1 MRRIFNITVLVLALA
16 LVPESASAQFDL
28 SKVLGGLFG
37 GSSKSTT
44 TTTTT
49 DPYKKL
55 ADAAPAVST
64 INGTWIYS
72 SASFAY
78 VGSNPLADVVIAQL
92 DPIILDV
99 LSQMGVSSGSATL
112 KLDNGKAIVS
122 QGDSA
127 LGCKYSYDRSKA
139 RVVVSAVIEQKS
151 VSVTGY
157 VKYASSTLSV
167 MLDVKEVIKA
177 VKTVYP
183 DYKNDQNVVLIETL
197 LKDMGDVYLV
207 GKFKR

>member
-1 MRRIFNITVLVLALA
+1 MRRIFNIAVLVFALA
-16 LVPESASAQFDL
+16 LVPDSASAQFDL

-44 TTTTT
+44 TTTQ

-55 ADAAPAVST
+55 AEAAPAVST
-64 INGTWIYS
+64 INGLWVYN

-78 VGSNPLADVVIAQL
+78 VGNNPLADVVIAQL

-99 LSQMGVSSGSATL
+99 LNQMGVVSGLATL
-112 KLDNGKAIVS
+112 KLDNGRAVVA
-122 QGDSA
+122 QGESS

-207 GKFKR
+207 GKFKK

>member
-1 MRRIFNITVLVLALA
+1 MRRIFNLMLLVVALSFM
-16 LVPESASAQFDL
+16 PESASAQFDL
-28 SKVLGGLFG
+28 SKALGTLFG
-37 GSSKSTT
+37 SSSKST

-55 ADAAPAVST
+55 ADAAPALST
-64 INGTWIYS
+64 LYGSWVYN

-78 VGSNPLADVVIAQL
+78 VGTNPLADVVIAQL

-99 LSQMGVSSGSATL
+99 LNQMGVSSGSAKL
-112 KLDNGKAIVS
+112 KIDSSKAVVA
-122 QGDSA
+122 QGESS
-127 LGCKYSYDRSKA
+127 LSCKYSYDRSKA
-139 RVVVSAVIEQKS
+139 RIVVSATINEKS
-151 VSVTGY
+151 VSVPGY

-177 VKTVYP
+177 VKTIYP
-183 DYKNDQNVVLIETL
+183 EYKNDKNVVLIDTL
-197 LKDMGDVYLV
+197 LKDMGDVYVV